1 MSVQCI
7 YQAPPQPPGSA
18 SSAGAAHAAG
28 IVILAHGG
36 GDVAY
41 TLRHPLA
48 QMAVRDLKCAALFS
62 LQLPFHGPVAAACEP
77 SLLVS
82 RRLRSH
88 QPPLASAAPAS
99 PSVGAAAATSTGAA
113 AADQFDPSD
122 SSFVRQY
129 GDAVF
134 QALAPA
140 LQSPHARDGVTT
152 IGYSLGGL
160 TLLHLWPRI
169 VQACA
174 AASAPPPIGVFVGVA
189 LSLELSGTAVSIQQF
204 WTRAFFE
211 RRGQLQKM
219 EALHSSARVDTMT
232 AFARA
237 YSGFAESLLLPDAAA
252 RRALLGAASGAR
264 VHFVSGELDEPY
276 PFHSCVHLVLE
287 RDGAFDETCDG
298 GSARALRSKHASLA
312 AIPDCGHF
320 NYFHATTWPRV
331 RELILRACA
340 HVPADQTG
348 TERSALPIITPDRS
362 STLAPKL

>member
-7 YQAPPQPPGSA
+7 YQAPTRSPNSA
-18 SSAGAAHAAG
+18 SSTGTGTAPTAAG

-48 QMAVRDLKCAALFS
+48 QMAMRDLRCAALYS

-77 SLLVS
+77 SLLAS
-82 RRLRSH
+82 RRLRSQ

-99 PSVGAAAATSTGAA
+99 PQNAATATTTATE
-113 AADQFDPSD
+113 FDPSD

-129 GDAVF
+129 GDAIF
-134 QALAPA
+134 QVLAPA
-140 LQSPHARDGVTT
+140 LQSPHARDGVIA
-152 IGYSLGGL
+152 IGFSLGGIS
-160 TLLHLWPRI
+160 LLHLWPRI
-169 VQACA
+169 MQACA
-174 AASAPPPIGVFVGVA
+174 DASAPPPIGVFVGVA
-189 LSLELSGTAVSIQQF
+189 LSLELSRTAASIQLF

-211 RRGQLQKM
+211 SRAQLQKM
-219 EALHSSARVDTMT
+219 EALHSPARVDTMI

-252 RRALLGAASGAR
+252 RRSLFGAASAAR

-276 PFHSCVHLVLE
+276 PFHSCVHLVLA
-287 RDGAFDETCDG
+287 RDGAYEEAGDS
-298 GSARALRSKHASLA
+298 GSERTLRAKRASVA
-312 AIPDCGHF
+312 AVPGCGHF
-320 NYFHATTWPRV
+320 NYFHASMWPRV

-340 HVPADQTG
+340 HVPADRTCM
-348 TERSALPIITPDRS
+348 ERAALIKASA
-362 STLAPKL
+362 LAPKL